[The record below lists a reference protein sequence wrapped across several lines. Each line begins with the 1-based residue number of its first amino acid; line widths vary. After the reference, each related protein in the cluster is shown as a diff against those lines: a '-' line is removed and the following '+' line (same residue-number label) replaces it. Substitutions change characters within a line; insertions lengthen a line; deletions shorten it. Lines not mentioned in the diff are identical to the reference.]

1 MHKKYKTFIEKIR
14 FSKDQIKYIERYCH
28 KNGVKIYDSNCD
40 FERNFVNLKNYFI
53 DFLESNGGDFYLK
66 LSKGEKTYPQLK
78 AFYEAVNQLLP
89 QYNSKQEELG
99 EMIFN
104 EDEFKFILKYAGGW
118 YKEIKNKNGD
128 VIPIEK
134 SFKDIT
140 KDEMIMVLKKIDR
153 WAMMR
158 GFSLCI
164 DKQLMDL
171 IK

>member
-1 MHKKYKTFIEKIR
+1 MQYKTLIEKLRWSKNIDLDRQLMALNGNIR
-14 FSKDQIKYIERYCH
+14 
-28 KNGVKIYDSNCD
+28 
-40 FERNFVNLKNYFI
+40 NYFRQ
-53 DFLESNGGDFYLK
+53 DKCPDFYLK
-66 LSKGEKTYPQLK
+66 LHKGEKTYPQLK

>member
-1 MHKKYKTFIEKIR
+1 MQQKDLKIYIEKSFR
-14 FSKDQIKYIERYCH
+14 FCKSENVEKEFSQLETYIKLLNKKKEEFI
-28 KNGVKIYDSNCD
+28 
-40 FERNFVNLKNYFI
+40 LKVI
-53 DFLESNGGDFYLK
+53 TGK
-66 LSKGEKTYPQLK
+66 KTYPQLK
-78 AFYEAVNQLLP
+78 AFYEAINQLLP

-164 DKQLMDL
+164 DKELMDL

>member
-1 MHKKYKTFIEKIR
+1 MQQKDLKIHIEKSFR
-14 FSKDQIKYIERYCH
+14 FCKSENVEKEFTQLKTYIKLLNEKKEEFI
-28 KNGVKIYDSNCD
+28 
-40 FERNFVNLKNYFI
+40 LKVI
-53 DFLESNGGDFYLK
+53 TGK
-66 LSKGEKTYPQLK
+66 KTYPQLK

>member
-1 MHKKYKTFIEKIR
+1 MKYKTLIEKLRWSKGIDLDKQLMALNGNIR
-14 FSKDQIKYIERYCH
+14 
-28 KNGVKIYDSNCD
+28 
-40 FERNFVNLKNYFI
+40 NYFRQ
-53 DFLESNGGDFYLK
+53 EKCPDFYLK

-78 AFYEAVNQLLP
+78 AFYEAINQLLP

-104 EDEFKFILKYAGGW
+104 KDEFKFILKYAGGW
-118 YKEIKNKNGD
+118 YKEIKNKNGE

-164 DKQLMDL
+164 DKELMDL

>member
-1 MHKKYKTFIEKIR
+1 MQQKDLKIHIEKSFR
-14 FSKDQIKYIERYCH
+14 FCKSENVEKEFTQLKTYIKLLNKKKEEFI
-28 KNGVKIYDSNCD
+28 
-40 FERNFVNLKNYFI
+40 LKVI
-53 DFLESNGGDFYLK
+53 TGK
-66 LSKGEKTYPQLK
+66 KTYPQLK

-89 QYNSKQEELG
+89 QYNAKQEELG

>member
-1 MHKKYKTFIEKIR
+1 MQEKDLKIHIEKSFR
-14 FSKDQIKYIERYCH
+14 FCKSENVEKEFTQ
-28 KNGVKIYDSNCD
+28 
-40 FERNFVNLKNYFI
+40 L
-53 DFLESNGGDFYLK
+53 
-66 LSKGEKTYPQLK
+66 KTYIQLLNKKKEEFILKVITGKKTHPQLK
-78 AFYEAVNQLLP
+78 AFYSARDQLLP

-164 DKQLMDL
+164 DKELMDL

>member
-1 MHKKYKTFIEKIR
+1 MQYKTLIEKLRWSKNIDLDRQLMALNGNIR
-14 FSKDQIKYIERYCH
+14 
-28 KNGVKIYDSNCD
+28 
-40 FERNFVNLKNYFI
+40 NYFRQ
-53 DFLESNGGDFYLK
+53 EKCPDFYLK
-66 LSKGEKTYPQLK
+66 LHKGEKTYPQLK

-89 QYNSKQEELG
+89 QYNAKQEELG

>member
-1 MHKKYKTFIEKIR
+1 MQYKTLIEKLRWSKNIDLDRQLMALNGNIR
-14 FSKDQIKYIERYCH
+14 
-28 KNGVKIYDSNCD
+28 
-40 FERNFVNLKNYFI
+40 NYFRQ
-53 DFLESNGGDFYLK
+53 EKCPDFYLK
-66 LSKGEKTYPQLK
+66 LHKGEKTYPQLK

>member
-1 MHKKYKTFIEKIR
+1 MQEKDLKIHIEKSFR
-14 FSKDQIKYIERYCH
+14 FCKSENVEKEFTQLKTYIKFLNEKKEEFI
-28 KNGVKIYDSNCD
+28 
-40 FERNFVNLKNYFI
+40 LKVI
-53 DFLESNGGDFYLK
+53 TGK
-66 LSKGEKTYPQLK
+66 KTYPQLK
-78 AFYEAVNQLLP
+78 AFYEAINQLLP
-89 QYNSKQEELG
+89 QYNAKQEELG

>member
-1 MHKKYKTFIEKIR
+1 MQHKTLIEKLRWSKGIDLDRQLMALNGYIR
-14 FSKDQIKYIERYCH
+14 
-28 KNGVKIYDSNCD
+28 
-40 FERNFVNLKNYFI
+40 NYFRQ
-53 DFLESNGGDFYLK
+53 DKCPDFYLK
-66 LSKGEKTYPQLK
+66 LHKGEKTYPQLK
-78 AFYEAVNQLLP
+78 AFYEAINQLLP
-89 QYNSKQEELG
+89 QYNAKQEELG

-153 WAMMR
+153 WGMMR

-164 DKQLMDL
+164 DKELMDL

>member
-1 MHKKYKTFIEKIR
+1 MQYKTLIEKLRWSKGIDLDRQLLALNGYIR
-14 FSKDQIKYIERYCH
+14 
-28 KNGVKIYDSNCD
+28 
-40 FERNFVNLKNYFI
+40 NYFRQ
-53 DFLESNGGDFYLK
+53 DKCSDFYLK
-66 LSKGEKTYPQLK
+66 LHKGEKTYPQLK
-78 AFYEAVNQLLP
+78 AFYEAINQLLP
-89 QYNSKQEELG
+89 QYNAKQEELG

-164 DKQLMDL
+164 DKELMDL

>member
-1 MHKKYKTFIEKIR
+1 MQQKDLKIYIEKSFR
-14 FSKDQIKYIERYCH
+14 FCKSENVEKEFTQLKTYIKFLNEKKEEFI
-28 KNGVKIYDSNCD
+28 
-40 FERNFVNLKNYFI
+40 LKVI
-53 DFLESNGGDFYLK
+53 TGK
-66 LSKGEKTYPQLK
+66 KTYPQLK
-78 AFYEAVNQLLP
+78 AFYAAVNQLLP

-164 DKQLMDL
+164 DKELMDL

>member
-1 MHKKYKTFIEKIR
+1 MQQKDLKIYIEKSFR
-14 FSKDQIKYIERYCH
+14 FCKSENVEKEFSQLKTYIKLLNKKKEEFI
-28 KNGVKIYDSNCD
+28 
-40 FERNFVNLKNYFI
+40 LKVI
-53 DFLESNGGDFYLK
+53 TGK
-66 LSKGEKTYPQLK
+66 KTYPQLK
-78 AFYEAVNQLLP
+78 AFYEAINQLLP

-134 SFKDIT
+134 SFEDIT

-164 DKQLMDL
+164 DKELMDL

>member
-1 MHKKYKTFIEKIR
+1 MQQKDLKIYIEKSFR
-14 FSKDQIKYIERYCH
+14 FCKSENVEKEFTQLKTYIKFLNEKKEEFI
-28 KNGVKIYDSNCD
+28 
-40 FERNFVNLKNYFI
+40 LKVI
-53 DFLESNGGDFYLK
+53 TGK
-66 LSKGEKTYPQLK
+66 KTYPQLK

-89 QYNSKQEELG
+89 QYNAKQEELG

-118 YKEIKNKNGD
+118 YKEIKNKNSD
-128 VIPIEK
+128 IIPIEK

-164 DKQLMDL
+164 DKELMDL

>member
-1 MHKKYKTFIEKIR
+1 
-14 FSKDQIKYIERYCH
+14 
-28 KNGVKIYDSNCD
+28 
-40 FERNFVNLKNYFI
+40 
-53 DFLESNGGDFYLK
+53 
-66 LSKGEKTYPQLK
+66 
-78 AFYEAVNQLLP
+78 
-89 QYNSKQEELG
+89 
-99 EMIFN
+99 MIFN

-158 GFSLCI
+158 GISLCI
-164 DKQLMDL
+164 DKELMDL

>member
-1 MHKKYKTFIEKIR
+1 MQQKDLKIHIEKSFR
-14 FSKDQIKYIERYCH
+14 FCKSENVEKEFTQLKTYIKLLNEKKEEFI
-28 KNGVKIYDSNCD
+28 
-40 FERNFVNLKNYFI
+40 LKVI
-53 DFLESNGGDFYLK
+53 TGK
-66 LSKGEKTYPQLK
+66 KTYPQLK
-78 AFYEAVNQLLP
+78 AFYEAINQLLP

-164 DKQLMDL
+164 DKELMDL

>member
-1 MHKKYKTFIEKIR
+1 MQYKTLIEKLRWNKDINLDRQLMALNGNIR
-14 FSKDQIKYIERYCH
+14 
-28 KNGVKIYDSNCD
+28 
-40 FERNFVNLKNYFI
+40 NYFRQKKCP
-53 DFLESNGGDFYLK
+53 DFYLK
-66 LSKGEKTYPQLK
+66 LHKGEKTYPQLK
-78 AFYEAVNQLLP
+78 AFYEAINQLLP
-89 QYNSKQEELG
+89 QYNAKQEELG

-164 DKQLMDL
+164 DKELMDL

>member
-1 MHKKYKTFIEKIR
+1 MQQKDLKIHIEKSFR
-14 FSKDQIKYIERYCH
+14 FCKSENVEKEFTQLKTYIQLLNKKKEEF
-28 KNGVKIYDSNCD
+28 I
-40 FERNFVNLKNYFI
+40 LKVI
-53 DFLESNGGDFYLK
+53 TGK
-66 LSKGEKTYPQLK
+66 KTYPQLK

>member
-1 MHKKYKTFIEKIR
+1 MQQKDLKIYIEKSFR
-14 FSKDQIKYIERYCH
+14 FCKSENVEKEFSQLKTYIKLLNKKKEEFI
-28 KNGVKIYDSNCD
+28 
-40 FERNFVNLKNYFI
+40 LKVI
-53 DFLESNGGDFYLK
+53 TGK
-66 LSKGEKTYPQLK
+66 KTYPQLK
-78 AFYEAVNQLLP
+78 AFYEAINQLLP

-104 EDEFKFILKYAGGW
+104 EDEFKFIIKYAGGW

-164 DKQLMDL
+164 DKELMDL

>member
-1 MHKKYKTFIEKIR
+1 MQQKDLKIYIEKSFR
-14 FSKDQIKYIERYCH
+14 FCKSENVEKEFSQLKTYIKLLNKKKEEFI
-28 KNGVKIYDSNCD
+28 
-40 FERNFVNLKNYFI
+40 LKVI
-53 DFLESNGGDFYLK
+53 TGK
-66 LSKGEKTYPQLK
+66 KTYPQLK
-78 AFYEAVNQLLP
+78 AFYEAINQLLP

-164 DKQLMDL
+164 DKELMDL

>member
-1 MHKKYKTFIEKIR
+1 MQYKTQIEKLRWSKNIDLDRQLMALNGYIR
-14 FSKDQIKYIERYCH
+14 
-28 KNGVKIYDSNCD
+28 
-40 FERNFVNLKNYFI
+40 NYFRQ
-53 DFLESNGGDFYLK
+53 DKCPDFYLK
-66 LSKGEKTYPQLK
+66 LHKGEKTYPQLK
-78 AFYEAVNQLLP
+78 AFYEAINQLLP
-89 QYNSKQEELG
+89 QYNAKQEELG

-164 DKQLMDL
+164 DKELMDL

>member
-1 MHKKYKTFIEKIR
+1 MQYKTLIEKLRWSKNIDLDRQLMALNGNIR
-14 FSKDQIKYIERYCH
+14 
-28 KNGVKIYDSNCD
+28 
-40 FERNFVNLKNYFI
+40 NYFRQ
-53 DFLESNGGDFYLK
+53 EKCPDFYLK
-66 LSKGEKTYPQLK
+66 LHKGEKTYPQLK

-89 QYNSKQEELG
+89 QYNAKQEELG

-171 IK
+171 IKNE

>member
-1 MHKKYKTFIEKIR
+1 MQYKTQIEKLRWSKNIDLDRQLMALNGYIR
-14 FSKDQIKYIERYCH
+14 
-28 KNGVKIYDSNCD
+28 
-40 FERNFVNLKNYFI
+40 NYFRQ
-53 DFLESNGGDFYLK
+53 DKCPDFYLK
-66 LSKGEKTYPQLK
+66 LHKGEKTYPQLK
-78 AFYEAVNQLLP
+78 AFYEAINQLLP
-89 QYNSKQEELG
+89 QYNAKQEELG

-118 YKEIKNKNGD
+118 YKEIKNKNSD
-128 VIPIEK
+128 IIPIEK

-164 DKQLMDL
+164 DKELMDL